1 MSTLSNVS
9 SRSGGI
15 IPARAAT
22 VAVTLPEAK
31 SQKGVS
37 VRYAPSSDM
46 KWYVLRATYGRERKV
61 AEHLINNGTY
71 AYVAQRYVRR
81 RINNKLCVRLMPL
94 LPNLVFAYMTAEQSR
109 RYVRETPE
117 LPYIEYYYNRLDH
130 NDDGFNPP
138 LVIPESEMVNF
149 ILATHTHNEHV
160 LIVSPERC
168 KFRNGDR
175 VLITQGAFC
184 GVEGRVARIAGQ
196 QRVVVTLTGIGF
208 LSTAYI
214 PTAFIE
220 RVEN

>member
-22 VAVTLPEAK
+22 VAGTLPEAK

-46 KWYVLRATYGRERKV
+46 KWYVLRASYGRERKV
-61 AEHLINNGTY
+61 AEYLINKGTY

-160 LIVSPERC
+160 LMVSPERC